1 MELTARV
8 RTVRMPLPAAMA
20 IALAAAALSLLP
32 ESAARAQSQ
41 SQANVQAEQSQT
53 LRNRNAAAA
62 RALPP
67 TGRYVAESGEA
78 FVLDRS
84 GQRPLLRFERR
95 DETWV
100 LRPTAAPRGDVIYR
114 NDAGDQLLRVT
125 PGGGMTVYTPLAPGG
140 SPASLSGPG
149 QSLTPPTLG
158 PAQLFQLMAR
168 RSAMLSQ
175 AMGRLIE
182 INVDTDGQTE
192 GLAVEALILSTD
204 AVLRISRSPTARS
217 SLDRLRSITII
228 EGQRASVTYARGDL
242 RIVVAPVQ
250 GVAGRPS
257 SARVIQAFLAP
268 PAPTGR

>member
-1 MELTARV
+1 
-8 RTVRMPLPAAMA
+8 MA
-20 IALAAAALSLLP
+20 IALAAAALSLVSMP
-32 ESAARAQSQ
+32 AEAQAQ
-41 SQANVQAEQSQT
+41 NQGNAQAEQAQA
-53 LRNRNAAAA
+53 LRNRMGGRAA
-62 RALPP
+62 PP

-78 FVLDRS
+78 FILDRS
-84 GQRPLLRFERR
+84 GQRPLLRFDRR

-125 PGGGMTVYTPLAPGG
+125 PGGGMTVYTPRAPGG
-140 SPASLSGPG
+140 SPASFAGPG

-158 PAQLFQLMAR
+158 PTQLFQLMAR

-175 AMGRLIE
+175 TMGRLIE
-182 INVDTDGQTE
+182 INVDTDGQAE

-204 AVLRISRSPTARS
+204 AVLRIARSPTARS

-228 EGQRASVTYARGDL
+228 EGQRAAVTYSRGDL

-250 GVAGRPS
+250 GVGGRPS

-268 PAPTGR
+268 AEPTRR

>member
-8 RTVRMPLPAAMA
+8 RTARTPLPAAMA
-20 IALAAAALSLLP
+20 IAFAAAALSLLSSP
-32 ESAARAQSQ
+32 SRAEIQERGN
-41 SQANVQAEQSQT
+41 AQAEQSQS
-53 LRNRNAAAA
+53 LRNRGGLSST
-62 RALPP
+62 LPP

-114 NDAGDQLLRVT
+114 NDAGDQVLRVT
-125 PGGGMTVYTPLAPGG
+125 PGGGMTVYTPRAPGG
-140 SPASLSGPG
+140 SPASFSGPG

-158 PAQLFQLMAR
+158 PTQLFQLMAR

-175 AMGRLIE
+175 TMGRLIE
-182 INVDTDGQTE
+182 INIDTDGQAE

-204 AVLRISRSPTARS
+204 SVLRIARSPTARS
-217 SLDRLRSITII
+217 TLDRLRSITII
-228 EGQRASVTYARGDL
+228 EGARASVTYARGDL
-242 RIVVAPVQ
+242 RIVVAPAQ
-250 GVAGRPS
+250 GVGGRPS
-257 SARVIQAFLAP
+257 SARVIQAFLAQSE
-268 PAPTGR
+268 ADRR

>member
-1 MELTARV
+1 M
-8 RTVRMPLPAAMA
+8 AMA
-20 IALAAAALSLLP
+20 LASATLLLSALDS
-32 ESAARAQSQ
+32 EAQAQ
-41 SQANVQAEQSQT
+41 NRGNAQAEQSQS
-53 LRNRNAAAA
+53 LRNSGGGSG
-62 RALPP
+62 ALPP

-84 GQRPLLRFERR
+84 GQRPLLRFDRR

-100 LRPTAAPRGDVIYR
+100 LRPSAAPRGDVIYR

-125 PGGGMTVYTPLAPGG
+125 PGGGMTVYTSGAPGG

-158 PAQLFQLMAR
+158 PAQMFQLMTR

-175 AMGRLIE
+175 SLGRLIE
-182 INVDTDGQTE
+182 INVDTDAAAESLT
-192 GLAVEALILSTD
+192 VEALILSTD
-204 AVLRISRSPTARS
+204 AALRIARSPTARA
-217 SLDRLRSITII
+217 SLERLRSITIVD
-228 EGQRASVTYARGDL
+228 GPRASVTYARGDL

-257 SARVIQAFLAP
+257 SARVVQAFLTPAAP
-268 PAPTGR
+268 ARR

>member
-1 MELTARV
+1 MV
-8 RTVRMPLPAAMA
+8 
-20 IALAAAALSLLP
+20 IALAAAALSSLP
-32 ESAARAQSQ
+32 VASEARAQIQ
-41 SQANVQAEQSQT
+41 GNVQAEQSRA
-53 LRNRNAAAA
+53 LGNHNPPAA

-67 TGRYVAESGEA
+67 TGRYVADSGDA
-78 FVLDRS
+78 FILDRS
-84 GQRPLLRFERR
+84 GQRPLLRFDRR

-125 PGGGMTVYTPLAPGG
+125 PGGGMTVYTNRAPGG
-140 SPASLSGPG
+140 SPASFSGPG

-175 AMGRLIE
+175 TMGRLIE
-182 INVDTDGQTE
+182 INVDTDGQAE
-192 GLAVEALILSTD
+192 SLAVEALILSTD
-204 AVLRISRSPTARS
+204 SVLRIARSPTARS
-217 SLDRLRSITII
+217 SLNRLRSITII
-228 EGQRASVTYARGDL
+228 EGPRASVTYARGDL

-257 SARVIQAFLAP
+257 SARVIQAFLASAP
-268 PAPTGR
+268 PGR